1 MLVHSHSYPLLY
13 EWQKAHHWASNTDH
27 NRLSSITD
35 RVGMRIGILGYGSIG
50 RQVARVCTA
59 MGMTILAYT
68 ASPRAT
74 PESRKDDGYI
84 VAGTG
89 DPEGIY
95 PSAWYSGTST
105 ADLHNFL
112 SQDLDH
118 LLISLPLT
126 PATTHLLS
134 APEFSILSKRKTFIT
149 NISRGAILHQS
160 DLVEA
165 LKSGQLR
172 GAALD
177 VADPEPLPKDDPLW
191 DAPNLVITPHIS
203 GLGVEYM
210 GRAFE
215 VLELNLKRREEG
227 RGMVNVV
234 DRERGY

>member
-1 MLVHSHSYPLLY
+1 MLVASHAYPTMY
-13 EWQKAHHWASNTDH
+13 EWQKEHHWATPGDH
-27 NRLSSITD
+27 NRLSSIED

-50 RQVARVCTA
+50 RQVAKVCTA
-59 MGMTILAYT
+59 MGMTVLAFT
-68 ASPRAT
+68 ASPRPT
-74 PESRKDDGYI
+74 PESRRDEGYI

-89 DPEGIY
+89 DPDGIY
-95 PSAWYSGTST
+95 PSAWYSGTSK

-134 APEFSILSKRKTFIT
+134 APEFAILSKRKCFIT
-149 NISRGAILHQS
+149 NISRGAILNQA
-160 DLVEA
+160 DLIA
-165 LKSGQLR
+165 SLKSGELG

-191 DAPNLVITPHIS
+191 EAPNLVITPHIS
-203 GLGVEYM
+203 GLGVEYV

-215 VLELNLKRREEG
+215 VLEMNLKRREEG
-227 RGMVNVV
+227 KPMVNVV
-234 DRERGY
+234 DRSRGY